1 MFRMYC
7 PVEEPDHQEIQYLNM
22 NLLYPYIM
30 AEIHFPIGHPEI
42 RCGHF
47 SSKNLMD
54 MLKAKGEKF
63 LGFCQGKILPLDQL
77 FVPCSAHKLENKLLF
92 VSADFVL

>member
-22 NLLYPYIM
+22 NSLYPYIM

-54 MLKAKGEKF
+54 RLKAKGEKF
-63 LGFCQGKILPLDQL
+63 LGLCQGKILPLDHSGAL
-77 FVPCSAHKLENKLLF
+77 SPGSLTKIVILL
-92 VSADFVL
+92 LN